1 MRCHVVVRL
10 GLDAVARPRV
20 VSHTGQGVEIGLGR
34 SRYWEVHVD
43 VDQQGVAVLV
53 AESDAYRRCD
63 AHVAAEGVIECQT
76 GDCRAVAGV
85 ESGFWAE

>member
-1 MRCHVVVRL
+1 M
-10 GLDAVARPRV
+10 
-20 VSHTGQGVEIGLGR
+20 
-34 SRYWEVHVD
+34 HVD

-53 AESDAYRRCD
+53 AESDAYRGCD

-85 ESGFWAE
+85 ESGLWTE